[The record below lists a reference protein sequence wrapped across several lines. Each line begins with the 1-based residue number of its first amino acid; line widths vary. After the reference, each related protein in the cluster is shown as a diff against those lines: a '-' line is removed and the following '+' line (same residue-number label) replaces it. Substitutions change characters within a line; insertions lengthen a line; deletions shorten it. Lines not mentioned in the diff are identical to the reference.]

1 MSQISD
7 SDATIHIYI
16 TDRKNQRFFAQVF
29 QHRAEKKSAL
39 NDHNFI
45 FEKYLPISFNS
56 RSVLLARET
65 SFSCSSLRT

>member
-7 SDATIHIYI
+7 SDSTHLHNRQKKPE
-16 TDRKNQRFFAQVF
+16 TLNAQVF